1 MLSHLRWFNQAIEPP
16 RLINTRFCPGTMSVT
31 SLTQE
36 EMDAIMYDAREGD
49 LEFLKEVFTE
59 MIPGLL
65 LPTIKDKITLSTP
78 VHMAAGNGHLE
89 TLAFLLS
96 LVDHDTAV
104 ALANTPNETGN
115 TPLHWACYGG
125 HLKTVKFL
133 VEKHGADVY
142 AKNSSL
148 HDALFEAES
157 NGKTEVENW
166 LLLKFA
172 VEEEVSIDESG
183 EVTKITYTPGKE
195 SYAVDKEMPRNID
208 ELRQAKANT
217 LNEVEAKTESMT
229 LE

>member
-1 MLSHLRWFNQAIEPP
+1 
-16 RLINTRFCPGTMSVT
+16 
-31 SLTQE
+31 QE

-195 SYAVDKEMPRNID
+195 SYAVDK
-208 ELRQAKANT
+208 
-217 LNEVEAKTESMT
+217 
-229 LE
+229 

>member
-1 MLSHLRWFNQAIEPP
+1 
-16 RLINTRFCPGTMSVT
+16 MSVT

-49 LEFLKEVFTE
+49 LDFLKEVFTE

-65 LPTIKDKITLSTP
+65 LPTIKDNITLSTP

-133 VEKHGADVY
+133 VENHGADVY

-157 NGKTEVENW
+157 NGKAEVENW

-183 EVTKITYTPGKE
+183 EDTKITYTPGKE